1 MEEAPEV
8 PLEQVS
14 EDIHHNSHG
23 QGGWVM
29 GVALT
34 TSLLAVLA
42 AIASLL
48 AGHYANEGVLEQL
61 EASNRWSYYQSKS
74 VKENLVRTKVEL
86 LEALGKVPSEKDRE
100 KLNDYKREQETIQNE
115 AHQLGEE
122 SKHHMQLHSRL
133 ARSVTLFQVAIGV
146 AAIAVLTRRKRF
158 WLVGLAFGSGGV
170 VLLVTAFL

>member
-14 EDIHHNSHG
+14 EDIHHHSHG

-34 TSLLAVLA
+34 TSLLAVFA

-86 LEALGKVPSEKDRE
+86 LEALGRVPSEKDRE